1 MKPDHGRDRKRQM
14 KRYVLA
20 LDLQNDAAL
29 IAEYEKLHRDI
40 APEIRQS
47 ITDSGI
53 TQMEI
58 YRFGDRMFMVM
69 EANDDF
75 SFADKAAADAAN
87 PYVRAWEELTWKF
100 QKAIPGSK
108 PGEKWVVMDKIFEL
122 SSSEQANGK

>member
-1 MKPDHGRDRKRQM
+1 MKK
-14 KRYVLA
+14 YALA
-20 LDLQNDAAL
+20 LDLKDDAQL
-29 IAEYEKLHRDI
+29 IAEYEALHRSI

-53 TQMEI
+53 TQMQI
-58 YRFGDRMFMVM
+58 FRFADRMFMII

-87 PYVRAWEELTWKF
+87 PAVQAWERFTWKF
-100 QKAIPGSK
+100 QKPIPGGK

-122 SSSEQANGK
+122 STSE